1 MKPFLFSAAVV
12 YLSAAL
18 VCAAPSLGKAS
29 QSQSQSDAAKP
40 ATPSS
45 TPASS
50 QTATPAGSD
59 QDKDKQDKT
68 KKKPKKVWTNEEIST
83 VSGGISVVG
92 DSSASSASTST
103 SGKSTESDSGSGGS
117 AKYKQVAAYRDQI
130 QKLRAQIDA
139 ADKKISDL
147 RNFKADNTSPS
158 GGINMNKGYNMT
170 PLEDQVKQLEEQKKQ
185 IQAKIDAVEDEA
197 RKNGIGA
204 GELS

>member
-12 YLSAAL
+12 YFSVAL
-18 VCAAPSLGKAS
+18 VCAAPFSVKASQS

-40 ATPSS
+40 ATQSPTSTTTQTS
-45 TPASS
+45 TPAS
-50 QTATPAGSD
+50 AD

-92 DSSASSASTST
+92 DSSASSSAPS
-103 SGKSTESDSGSGGS
+103 SGKSAESDSSGGTG
-117 AKYKQVAAYRDQI
+117 KDRQVAAYRDQI

-139 ADKKISDL
+139 ADKKINDL
-147 RNFKADNTSPS
+147 RNFKADNTSPT
-158 GGINMNKGYNMT
+158 GGININKGYNMT

-185 IQAKIDAVEDEA
+185 IQAKIDALEDEA
-197 RKNGIGA
+197 RKNGIEA
-204 GELS
+204 GELR